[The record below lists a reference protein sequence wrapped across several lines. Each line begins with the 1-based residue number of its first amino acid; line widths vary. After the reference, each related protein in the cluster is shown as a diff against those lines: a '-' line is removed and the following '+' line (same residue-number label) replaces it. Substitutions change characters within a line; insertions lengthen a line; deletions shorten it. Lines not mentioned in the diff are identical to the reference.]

1 MENDDIK
8 EVTTENDD
16 IKEIPSH
23 LMFAKRELDMLL
35 PTDKDESDN
44 DYLYQK
50 MINNAVMELMEK
62 FYDQGHSA
70 FSASVTASL
79 FNKLTKNKPLSPLT
93 GDDSEWGD
101 EIDYDGSQQNVRC
114 YSVFRTNHD
123 NSTAYDIDRFA
134 FSDDDGR
141 SWFSA
146 GWLEKLLNLDNSITF
161 PYTPLRER
169 VYVKKTSKDGEDD
182 TYEIIKREVV

>member
-1 MENDDIK
+1 MENETNK
-8 EVTTENDD
+8 EL
-16 IKEIPSH
+16 PAY
-23 LMFAKRELDMLL
+23 LMVVKRELDMLL

-44 DYLYQK
+44 DYRYQK

-79 FNKLTKNKPLSPLT
+79 FNKLAKNKPLSPLT

-101 EIDYDGSQQNVRC
+101 EIDYDNCQQNVRC
-114 YSVFRTNHD
+114 YSVFRKNRD

-146 GWLEKLLNLDNSITF
+146 GLLEEDLNLDNSVTF
-161 PYTPLRER
+161 PYTPWHER
-169 VYVKKTSKDGEDD
+169 IYVKKISKDGEDEK
-182 TYEIIKREVV
+182 YEIVKREVV